1 MPGED
6 CIADCDAAGH
16 RLGARA
22 RCGRAC
28 AGDAGPQ
35 GRRGESDGK
44 RGCHVETG
52 GCVRC
57 APKTANPRASDRDVT
72 LRLTRRNALDLPK
85 ENLQDLGRA
94 IRRGAALDS
103 RLDSQGWTGSRARQR
118 PLIRGL
124 FGSAS
129 PSSAR
134 GGRDAGKRATAASA
148 PESSLGF
155 ALQGGGSHEG
165 HFRAALSHDLQP
177 RGPDG
182 LLPV

>member
-1 MPGED
+1 MPRVTGLAPAPD
-6 CIADCDAAGH
+6 ADARVRAMRGLRAVAANPTANVDAMSRRAGAFVA
-16 RLGARA
+16 L
-22 RCGRAC
+22 
-28 AGDAGPQ
+28 
-35 GRRGESDGK
+35 
-44 RGCHVETG
+44 
-52 GCVRC
+52 
-57 APKTANPRASDRDVT
+57 KTVNPRASDRDVT

-85 ENLQDLGRA
+85 ENLQDLGGA
-94 IRRGAALDS
+94 IRRGAGLDS

>member
-1 MPGED
+1 MINYQPTIRYLQLRRSRGSAG
-6 CIADCDAAGH
+6 ILVVAVAANPTANVDAMSRRAGAF
-16 RLGARA
+16 LAL
-22 RCGRAC
+22 
-28 AGDAGPQ
+28 
-35 GRRGESDGK
+35 
-44 RGCHVETG
+44 
-52 GCVRC
+52 
-57 APKTANPRASDRDVT
+57 PKTANPRASDRDVT
-72 LRLTRRNALDLPK
+72 LRLGKTPGLVIKAK
-85 ENLQDLGRA
+85 ENLQDLGGA

-155 ALQGGGSHEG
+155 ALQGGGSQEG

>member
-1 MPGED
+1 LHCRGSS
-6 CIADCDAAGH
+6 
-16 RLGARA
+16 
-22 RCGRAC
+22 
-28 AGDAGPQ
+28 GPSWRPRPMRTRVC
-35 GRRGESDGK
+35 GRRGASGPSRRIRRQTWMPCRDE
-44 RGCHVETG
+44 RVAF
-52 GCVRC
+52 V
-57 APKTANPRASDRDVT
+57 ALKTANPRASDRDVT

-85 ENLQDLGRA
+85 ENLQDLCGA

-118 PLIRGL
+118 PPIRGL

-129 PSSAR
+129 TSSAR